1 MVSSYLYAYTACMK
15 QLQEKWNRFAQI
27 VGFDSNSAQATFSLL
42 DSLYSEPQRKYHTW
56 AHITTVLTL
65 AQQFKQ
71 SIQDPISFEAAIW
84 FHDAIYVPYR
94 HDNEKN
100 SAYLADCVLR
110 TSRLQDEQIR
120 NCIEIIISTEYT
132 QMRKPDRGD
141 SALFHDLDFAIF
153 AFPLEQVLA
162 YDNNIHDEF
171 LCATQITETEF
182 FVQRKLF
189 LTNLLHKQ
197 ELFKAVESKKTWEQ
211 QARENITY
219 LLAKRYQRM
228 SPVPV

>member
-1 MVSSYLYAYTACMK
+1 MK
-15 QLQEKWNRFAQI
+15 QLQERWNRFAQI
-27 VGFDSNSAQATFSLL
+27 VGFSSSSAQATFSLL

-56 AHITTVLTL
+56 THITTVLTL

-84 FHDAIYVPYR
+84 FHDAVYVPYR
-94 HDNEKN
+94 QDNEKN

-110 TSRLQDEQIR
+110 SSRLQDEQIR

-132 QMRKPDRGD
+132 QMRKTDKGD

-171 LCATQITETEF
+171 LYDKQTTETEF
-182 FVQRKLF
+182 STQRGIFLKKL
-189 LTNLLHKQ
+189 LNKQ
-197 ELFKAVESKKTWEQ
+197 AVFKAVESKKAWEQ
-211 QARENITY
+211 LARDNIAY

-228 SPVPV
+228 GSVLVQETE